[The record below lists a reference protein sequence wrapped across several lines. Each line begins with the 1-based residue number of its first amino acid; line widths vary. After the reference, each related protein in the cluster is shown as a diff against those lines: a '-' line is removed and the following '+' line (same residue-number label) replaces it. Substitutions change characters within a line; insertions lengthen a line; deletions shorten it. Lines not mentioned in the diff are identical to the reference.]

1 MKNVPELIKSEDIK
15 MLDKD
20 TIYLNEDKISKKE
33 FIAFMRLLISEEE
46 ENTMHG
52 RKRNKRRKC

>member
-33 FIAFMRLLISEEE
+33 FIAYLKLLLAEEE
-46 ENTMHG
+46 ESTMYG

>member
-33 FIAFMRLLISEEE
+33 FIAFMRLLISEEK
-46 ENTMHG
+46 ENTMYG